1 MKPGGDPGLFSSA
14 SNATQLI
21 HPPTLAMKR
30 QRLMLITA
38 RFFAGAALI
47 LFYLTSCTN
56 YWLHAVTC
64 GSDNNTQSAETQL
77 SDSQT
82 QKTPTDNATEL
93 KSGTDS
99 RRTAVSLTGRDKSSL
114 VGSSM
119 PENGNLQHQKKK
131 INTDNEFT
139 YNVFS
144 LLLKD
149 NRLTYHHE
157 GFTWR
162 CSFTDKE
169 AENQHSK
176 FITIFQPPVKCCVHA
191 FYSPFPSDPKF
202 INAEFQ
208 SKLVYRQLWS
218 ALMFLGVTI
227 VTIGFIYMIY
237 KACRQKHEIYK
248 TVGVIFLIGGIC
260 FTLSIIMYACWI
272 SAISQMIAKE
282 IANCKSA
289 KSNTKYG
296 VDYGWSFIAAPFA
309 VLFSGIAGG
318 LFIKLFVAERSESG
332 TTI

>member
-1 MKPGGDPGLFSSA
+1 MWTLVYSHPQ
-14 SNATQLI
+14 ATQLI

-82 QKTPTDNATEL
+82 QKTLTDNATEL

-99 RRTAVSLTGRDKSSL
+99 RRTARFLTGRAESSPM
-114 VGSSM
+114 GSSM
-119 PENGNLQHQKKK
+119 PENGTLQHQRKKRYSDYSLYFGY
-131 INTDNEFT
+131 T
-139 YNVFS
+139 

-208 SKLVYRQLWS
+208 SKLVYRKLWS
-218 ALMFLGVTI
+218 ALMFLGVII

-248 TVGVIFLIGGIC
+248 IVGVIFLIGGIC

-272 SAISQMIAKE
+272 SAISRMIAKE
-282 IANCKSA
+282 IANCTSA
-289 KSNTKYG
+289 NNNTKYG
-296 VDYGWSFIAAPFA
+296 VDYGWSFMAAPFA
-309 VLFSGIAGG
+309 VLLSVIAGG
-318 LFIKLFVAERSESG
+318 LFIKLSAAERSESG

>member
-1 MKPGGDPGLFSSA
+1 
-14 SNATQLI
+14 
-21 HPPTLAMKR
+21 MKR

-47 LFYLTSCTN
+47 FFYLTSCTN

-77 SDSQT
+77 SDRQM

-99 RRTAVSLTGRDKSSL
+99 RGTARFLTGRDESSPM
-114 VGSSM
+114 GSSM
-119 PENGNLQHQKKK
+119 PENGTLQHQRKKRYS
-131 INTDNEFT
+131 D
-139 YNVFS
+139 YYLFS
-144 LLLKD
+144 EHTLLLKD
-149 NRLTYHHE
+149 NRVTYHHE

-169 AENQHSK
+169 AGNQHSK
-176 FITIFQPPVKCCVHA
+176 FITIYQPPVKCCVHA
-191 FYSPFPSDPKF
+191 FYSPFPSNPEI

-208 SKLVYRQLWS
+208 SSLVYRKLWS
-218 ALMFLGVTI
+218 ALMFLGVI
-227 VTIGFIYMIY
+227 IITIGFICIIY
-237 KACRQKHEIYK
+237 KACRQKHEMYK

-289 KSNTKYG
+289 NGNTKYG
-296 VDYGWSFIAAPFA
+296 VDYGWSFMAAPFA
-309 VLFSGIAGG
+309 VLFSVIAGG
-318 LFIKLFVAERSESG
+318 LFIKLSAPERSESG
-332 TTI
+332 EII